1 MGKHRTIDTR
11 LQELQAQMVAL
22 QVKANKDAVAQNPT
36 VRSID
41 GEIDDLNKSALKW
54 KRWAKD
60 ADQKIVDFENRVSEW
75 EHRRD
80 EASGWLDNYSDA
92 LTDLKSRRDEA
103 AKEALGDIEKAVQDI

>member
-1 MGKHRTIDTR
+1 
-11 LQELQAQMVAL
+11 
-22 QVKANKDAVAQNPT
+22 
-36 VRSID
+36 
-41 GEIDDLNKSALKW
+41 LNKSALKW

-80 EASGWLDNYSDA
+80 EASGWLDNYSDE